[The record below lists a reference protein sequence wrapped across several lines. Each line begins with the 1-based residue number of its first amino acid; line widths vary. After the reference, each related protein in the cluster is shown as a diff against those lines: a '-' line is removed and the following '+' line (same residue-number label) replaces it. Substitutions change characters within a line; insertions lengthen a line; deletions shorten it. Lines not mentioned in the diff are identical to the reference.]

1 MNCVHA
7 SIGDV
12 GLMHNVYLAVVFV
25 SVVAL
30 VFTSLVALA
39 RVMG

>member
-1 MNCVHA
+1 
-7 SIGDV
+7 
-12 GLMHNVYLAVVFV
+12 MHNVYLAVVFI